1 LQIKAQKGRFYAIL
15 ANKKKGGFLP
25 DWAFAVHWA
34 KGYICC
40 HTHPKLAVVME
51 NEKELSRRTFLH
63 QTSLALA
70 GTVLA
75 GPAVAQPPPPAKL
88 RLAMVGTGVRGAGMW
103 GRDVLKAYGDLVEF
117 VGLCDLN
124 PGRAATVK
132 QGLGLS
138 CPTFTDFGQM
148 MRDTKPETL
157 IVTTVDATHHE
168 FIIKGMEMGA
178 NIITE
183 KPMTTDEQKCQA
195 ILEAERR
202 TGKKVTVTFNYRYS
216 PHRQKIY
223 EILRRGDIGQVT
235 SVDFHWYL
243 DVYHGADYLRRW
255 HRLREKGGTLWVHKA
270 THHFDLLN
278 WWLESEPAEV
288 YAQGSLDFYG
298 KKGPFRST
306 NCRPCPHQRQCNFY
320 WDMTKSP
327 ELMALYAA
335 NEQHDGYL
343 RDGCVF
349 KDDIDIYD
357 KMGAQI
363 RYANGVQVS
372 YSLTTYSP
380 YEGYRLAF
388 NGTKGRLETWVQERQ
403 AVDQRDYDELMLWTN
418 FGGLQTI
425 KVPQSEGHGGG
436 DERLKDKIFRYPAA
450 PDPFRQS
457 AGTRDGAMSIL
468 VGIAARKS
476 IESGRPVQI
485 GDLTELKPQAV
496 RP

>member
-1 LQIKAQKGRFYAIL
+1 MRALIFTRSELVVLSPLIKKMMQKETELTRRAFLQTTGV
-15 ANKKKGGFLP
+15 
-25 DWAFAVHWA
+25 AV
-34 KGYICC
+34 
-40 HTHPKLAVVME
+40 
-51 NEKELSRRTFLH
+51 
-63 QTSLALA
+63 A
-70 GTVLA
+70 GAVLA
-75 GPAVAQPPPPAKL
+75 GPLAAASSPKT
-88 RLAMVGTGVRGAGMW
+88 RLAMVGTGSRGAGMW
-103 GRDVLKAYGDLVEF
+103 GRDVLKAYGDIVEF

-124 PGRAATVK
+124 PGRVATVK
-132 QGLGLS
+132 QGLGLG
-138 CPTFTDFGQM
+138 CPTFTDFEKM
-148 MRDTKPETL
+148 MREVKPDTL

-223 EILRRGDIGQVT
+223 EILRRGDIGKVT

-243 DVYHGADYLRRW
+243 DIQHGADYFRRW
-255 HRLREKGGTLWVHKA
+255 HRLREKGGTLLVHKS

-288 YAQGSLDFYG
+288 YAQGALEFYG
-298 KKGPFRST
+298 KNGAVRST
-306 NCRPCPHQRQCNFY
+306 NCRPCPHKNECNFY
-320 WDMTKSP
+320 WDMTQSK
-327 ELMALYAA
+327 EMMALYAA
-335 NEQHDGYL
+335 NEAHDGYL

-349 KDDIDIYD
+349 AEDVNIYD

-403 AVDQRDYDELMLWTN
+403 AVDQRDHDELMLWTN

-425 KVPQSEGHGGG
+425 KIPQSDGHGGG
-436 DERLKDKIFRYPAA
+436 DERLKDKIFRYPGA
-450 PDPFRQS
+450 PDPLRQS

-476 IESGRPVQI
+476 AETGQPIKI
-485 GDLTELKPQAV
+485 GDLTELKPLAV

>member
-1 LQIKAQKGRFYAIL
+1 
-15 ANKKKGGFLP
+15 
-25 DWAFAVHWA
+25 
-34 KGYICC
+34 
-40 HTHPKLAVVME
+40 
-51 NEKELSRRTFLH
+51 
-63 QTSLALA
+63 
-70 GTVLA
+70 
-75 GPAVAQPPPPAKL
+75 
-88 RLAMVGTGVRGAGMW
+88 
-103 GRDVLKAYGDLVEF
+103 
-117 VGLCDLN
+117 
-124 PGRAATVK
+124 
-132 QGLGLS
+132 
-138 CPTFTDFGQM
+138 
-148 MRDTKPETL
+148 
-157 IVTTVDATHHE
+157 
-168 FIIKGMEMGA
+168 
-178 NIITE
+178 
-183 KPMTTDEQKCQA
+183 
-195 ILEAERR
+195 
-202 TGKKVTVTFNYRYS
+202 
-216 PHRQKIY
+216 
-223 EILRRGDIGQVT
+223 
-235 SVDFHWYL
+235 
-243 DVYHGADYLRRW
+243 
-255 HRLREKGGTLWVHKA
+255 
-270 THHFDLLN
+270 
-278 WWLESEPAEV
+278 
-288 YAQGSLDFYG
+288 
-298 KKGPFRST
+298 
-306 NCRPCPHQRQCNFY
+306 
-320 WDMTKSP
+320 MTKSP

-457 AGTRDGAMSIL
+457 AGTRDGAMSVL
-468 VGIAARKS
+468 VGIAARQS
-476 IESGRPVQI
+476 VESGRPIQI